1 MLLKR
6 LFGRRA
12 ETKAPAA
19 QQTEVA
25 TALESTDVIVRRN
38 ACRQLTDLRRLRDL
52 ADTDHDAGVR
62 ELAEARYRRLL
73 CGLDAN
79 APPLEARLAELSC
92 AANPNLLAQTATQAS
107 DAELRLA
114 AISQLEDAAVLTGCA
129 INDAVAGNRLAA
141 AERVQQ
147 KQALEQIVKAIGKRD
162 KRVYR
167 LARERL
173 KQLIEQEERPQRARA
188 LGTTLCERL
197 EGLGR
202 YDNWLQ
208 DQAVLGHL
216 EQQWQAIETDVDQAL
231 RDRFEH
237 LRQRFLEDYQT
248 YQQKQAA
255 PPVTEHETPAEQ
267 PLEAR
272 AAPDAEQGIEQPA
285 EPLAVGD
292 QDHQAQIDTLQAL
305 VRRAPE
311 LDPSDLKQELQGLQI
326 ALQHAEN
333 QSGDGHPA
341 LMQGYRE
348 AERALRAQRRRRQQ
362 QTPAEQ
368 ENQTGQFGQASQ
380 ASQADQAQQTADQLL
395 ADLRRQSERNAV
407 PDQRTIDA
415 WRKRRRRLPNKPALA
430 AASSGSEVSADA
442 SNAADTNA
450 ADITETETKAQP
462 QLTTLQE
469 IDQRLARLEQRFER
483 HQNQLLRKLESLPER
498 LTELEQHLNQ
508 GELKKADPLY
518 QSISA
523 TLDHSRAA
531 GVGRNIL
538 SATDER
544 LKQIAPQLR
553 ELRHWRRW
561 STDEHRAQLC
571 AQIEALAADTQHADE
586 PSINRLEE
594 LKNQWR
600 TLDRQGAPAEEA
612 LWERFRQAAE
622 QIRERCRPYLEAQS
636 ALRSENRKQREAL
649 AKRLEDFLAKVDWE
663 RVDWKK
669 LHRAERE
676 MRQAWSRLIEAPGGD
691 NQGARDRT
699 IEGHFRRALRRLD
712 RSLAEERER
721 NQAEKQDLLEQMRAL
736 ADEPD
741 LRKAIDAAKQLQSRW
756 QTTVPARHREENAL
770 WQQFRTA
777 SDAIF
782 ARRAA
787 ESEARGASL
796 REHQATRE
804 AICQDLLAL
813 VDAAGIQSPEAL
825 EQQIRELKIRWNDTE
840 ALPVPRQAQSALNRQ
855 WREGL
860 AAVKDRLA
868 NLHEAQRW
876 AGLEHLATRAAYCDS
891 AGRRFAATASSA
903 TAESTAEA
911 NNGATNTTPV
921 EDATDER
928 HDCNRLKQD
937 WEALPNIEDAALAAA
952 MDKAFDRVLTGCRE
966 PGQRSKLAALLNE
979 NLAQRE
985 TLCLSLEIIS
995 QVPSPEHL
1003 QTERMQRQ
1011 VERLRDRMGDGE
1023 TNGNDDSSTL
1033 LRDWY
1038 LSSPAAA
1045 SAALEARFDRIKRA
1059 LFKGAPQ
1066 VNVSPDQA

>member
-12 ETKAPAA
+12 ESKAPAA
-19 QQTEVA
+19 QQMEVA
-25 TALESTDVIVRRN
+25 TALESTEVNVRRN

-52 ADTDHDAGVR
+52 ADTDNDAGVR

-79 APPLEARLAELSC
+79 APQLEARLAELSR
-92 AANPNLLAQTATQAS
+92 AANPGLLEQAATQAS

-167 LARERL
+167 LVRERL

-208 DQAVLGHL
+208 DRAVLGHL
-216 EQQWQAIETDVDQAL
+216 EQQWQTIETDADQAL

-237 LRQRFLEDYQT
+237 LRQRFLADYQT
-248 YQQKQAA
+248 YLQAQAA
-255 PPVTEHETPAEQ
+255 PPVTEQESQTEHPIEG
-267 PLEAR
+267 R
-272 AAPDAEQGIEQPA
+272 AAPGAEQGIEQQA
-285 EPLAVGD
+285 EPIAVSEQD
-292 QDHQAQIDTLQAL
+292 QEALIEALQAL
-305 VRRAPE
+305 VTRAPE
-311 LDPSDLKQELQGLQI
+311 LDPSDLEQELQGLQT
-326 ALQHAEN
+326 AWQSAER
-333 QSGDGHPA
+333 QAGDDHPA
-341 LMQGYRE
+341 LAQAYRQ
-348 AERALRAQRRRRQQ
+348 AERALRAQRRQRQQ
-362 QTPAEQ
+362 HAQAEQ
-368 ENQTGQFGQASQ
+368 ENQAG
-380 ASQADQAQQTADQLL
+380 QADQAQQTAEQLL

-415 WRKRRRRLPNKPALA
+415 LRKRRRRLPNKPAFA
-430 AASSGSEVSADA
+430 AASSGSEIAADA
-442 SNAADTNA
+442 STAADTA
-450 ADITETETKAQP
+450 EVKTKAQP
-462 QLTTLQE
+462 QLTTLEE

-483 HQNQLLRKLESLPER
+483 HQKQLLRKLDSLPER

-531 GVGRNIL
+531 GVGRDIL

-561 STDEHRAQLC
+561 STDEHRAQIC
-571 AQIEALAADTQHADE
+571 AQIEALAADTEHADE

-594 LKNQWR
+594 LKSQWQA
-600 TLDRQGAPAEEA
+600 LDRQGAPADDA

-622 QIRERCRPYLEAQS
+622 QIRERCRPYLVAQT

-649 AKRLEDFLAKVDWE
+649 AKRLEDFLAKVDWQ

-691 NQGARDRT
+691 HQGARDRA

-721 NQAEKQDLLEQMRAL
+721 NHAEKQELLEQMRAL
-736 ADEPD
+736 ADEQD

-787 ESEARGASL
+787 ESEARDASL

-825 EQQIRELKIRWNDTE
+825 EQQIRELKMRWSDTE
-840 ALPVPRQAQSALNRQ
+840 ALPVPRQVQSALNRQ

-860 AAVKDRLA
+860 AAAKDRLA
-868 NLHEAQRW
+868 GLHEAQRW

-891 AGRRFAATASSA
+891 AGRRLTAAAPSA

-911 NNGATNTTPV
+911 TGDAIDTTTPV
-921 EDATDER
+921 EDETHER
-928 HDCNRLKQD
+928 HDCEQLKQG
-937 WEALPNIEDAALAAA
+937 WEALPSIEDADLAAA
-952 MDKAFDRVLTGCRE
+952 MDKAFDRVLNGCRE
-966 PGQRSKLAALLNE
+966 PGQRSRLAALLNE
-979 NLAQRE
+979 NLARRE

-1023 TNGNDDSSTL
+1023 TNGNDDSAAL

-1045 SAALEARFDRIKRA
+1045 STALDARFDRIKRA
-1059 LFKGAPQ
+1059 LFEGASQ
-1066 VNVSPDQA
+1066 ANASPGGA